1 MNSKGSTKIQWAVNR
16 HQIPSAYSC
25 ETPETL
31 HIGGYKGDIT
41 HVATSETET
50 TLRGHHGNVPGKCLL
65 LSDSSSTSSLLAG
78 VSFTRSF
85 LMGLNHF
92 STHFIFLFIRL
103 LWV

>member
-65 LSDSSSTSSLLAG
+65 L
-78 VSFTRSF
+78 
-85 LMGLNHF
+85 
-92 STHFIFLFIRL
+92 
-103 LWV
+103 